1 MTSKKAI
8 IQLSCGDYSDSL
20 YFSDESITS
29 RPDECM
35 ASILEE
41 ANKLADGPAQVRY
54 KLGEVTRYLSSACL
68 PEFLE
73 MLSLGQCTNGVTMM
87 SLEVVP
93 VDVIDL
99 VSENES
105 EIDEFHDVPS
115 LPATPNTNEQLQGI
129 DEGEKSDGSWE
140 FANEIKEEPQEEE
153 EPKKAEPEP
162 AAGPAPNP
170 TQHIV
175 QHIMA
180 VVTQQL
186 FGLDIRVVLPQLAQ
200 KTLDFLASYGI
211 DSAPDSLLKIRD
223 GDISELEKCVF
234 ECVVFGSSLGTMVRD
249 ELIQMLQ
256 ITAIQMQQT
265 TPASVVEVHPNFIC
279 DGCDMNPILG
289 KRFTSLRTENYD
301 LCEKC
306 MENQNPSDYK
316 QIKGSE
322 ADVVSFSHSSSST
335 TTTTSDIHVAATQM
349 PAPPPEK
356 PGLKVDDVLS
366 CLAQCANGLNQEAIV
381 PVLAEQIVVLA
392 NVFDLSEMIPNSLHE
407 VRNGDLSKLR
417 QATKDTMNA
426 INGLDPT
433 TRESFVGNLQFVL
446 QDAVAEFRE
455 LLVPKQEQLDS
466 PVVVSCDTANSLV
479 DPGEL
484 AGPMVSFIQEEYNL
498 DGAFL
503 VGQFNSS
510 SHSRVRFLNRGSTPI
525 ENAALHLCYGDGMG
539 FEGIEFGT
547 IGAGEAFEVLMD
559 LTMTTGERKGMSC
572 WAFTTNDRP
581 IGSLICAEAC

>member
-186 FGLDIRVVLPQLAQ
+186 
-200 KTLDFLASYGI
+200 
-211 DSAPDSLLKIRD
+211 
-223 GDISELEKCVF
+223 
-234 ECVVFGSSLGTMVRD
+234 
-249 ELIQMLQ
+249 
-256 ITAIQMQQT
+256 
-265 TPASVVEVHPNFIC
+265 
-279 DGCDMNPILG
+279 
-289 KRFTSLRTENYD
+289 
-301 LCEKC
+301 
-306 MENQNPSDYK
+306 
-316 QIKGSE
+316 
-322 ADVVSFSHSSSST
+322 
-335 TTTTSDIHVAATQM
+335 
-349 PAPPPEK
+349 PE
-356 PGLKVDDVLS
+356 
-366 CLAQCANGLNQEAIV
+366 
-381 PVLAEQIVVLA
+381 
-392 NVFDLSEMIPNSLHE
+392 
-407 VRNGDLSKLR
+407 
-417 QATKDTMNA
+417 
-426 INGLDPT
+426 
-433 TRESFVGNLQFVL
+433 
-446 QDAVAEFRE
+446 
-455 LLVPKQEQLDS
+455 S
-466 PVVVSCDTANSLV
+466 PVVVACDTTNSLV
-479 DPGEL
+479 DPEDL
-484 AGPMVSFIQEEYNL
+484 VGPMVSFIQEEYNL

>member
-41 ANKLADGPAQVRY
+41 ANKLADGPAQV
-54 KLGEVTRYLSSACL
+54 
-68 PEFLE
+68 
-73 MLSLGQCTNGVTMM
+73 
-87 SLEVVP
+87 
-93 VDVIDL
+93 
-99 VSENES
+99 
-105 EIDEFHDVPS
+105 HPS
-115 LPATPNTNEQLQGI
+115 
-129 DEGEKSDGSWE
+129 
-140 FANEIKEEPQEEE
+140 
-153 EPKKAEPEP
+153 
-162 AAGPAPNP
+162 
-170 TQHIV
+170 V
-175 QHIMA
+175 
-180 VVTQQL
+180 
-186 FGLDIRVVLPQLAQ
+186 
-200 KTLDFLASYGI
+200 
-211 DSAPDSLLKIRD
+211 
-223 GDISELEKCVF
+223 
-234 ECVVFGSSLGTMVRD
+234 
-249 ELIQMLQ
+249 
-256 ITAIQMQQT
+256 
-265 TPASVVEVHPNFIC
+265 IC
-279 DGCDMNPILG
+279 DGCYMNPIIG
-289 KRFTSLRTENYD
+289 KRFASLRKSYYD

-316 QIKGSE
+316 QIMGLD
-322 ADVVSFSHSSSST
+322 ADVVSFSHSRRSKYIT
-335 TTTTSDIHVAATQM
+335 
-349 PAPPPEK
+349 
-356 PGLKVDDVLS
+356 VDDVLS
-366 CLAQCANGLNQEAIV
+366 WLPHCADGLNQEAIISAF
-381 PVLAEQIVVLA
+381 AEELLSWA
-392 NVFDLSEMIPNSLHE
+392 NFFGLSEMIPNSLNE